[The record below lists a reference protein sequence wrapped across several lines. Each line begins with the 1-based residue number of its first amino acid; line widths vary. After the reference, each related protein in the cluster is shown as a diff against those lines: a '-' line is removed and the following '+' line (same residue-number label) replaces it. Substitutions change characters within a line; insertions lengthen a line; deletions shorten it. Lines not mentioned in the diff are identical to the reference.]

1 MTAPKPFPDV
11 WAKVCVCDVRAK
23 RRNNG
28 GWLCI
33 SRDSTVTVSGAAL
46 LLASIFFSYIYE
58 LMMLYLVLFPMAVH
72 YGFVDDDFC

>member
-11 WAKVCVCDVRAK
+11 WAKACMSDVRAK

-28 GWLCI
+28 RWLC
-33 SRDSTVTVSGAAL
+33 RDSTITVSGAPL
-46 LLASIFFSYIYE
+46 LLASIYFSYIYE
-58 LMMLYLVLFPMAVH
+58 LKMLYLVLFPMAVH